1 MGKNK
6 VEFTGTIE
14 RLQTIQTKTGSQMA
28 RWFLQVGQDR
38 FGCVAFGNVAESLL
52 ACEEGDEI
60 SITGTG
66 KINSWKTEDGNWRN
80 DFQVSAWSCEIN
92 GQTIK
97 YEKNTGNDSQAN
109 NSRDDGPPL
118 TLESKE
124 RDPGAAYQHRGG
136 PF

>member
-1 MGKNK
+1 METNK
-6 VEFTGTIE
+6 IEFTGTIE
-14 RLQTIQTKTGSQMA
+14 RLQPIQTKTGSQMA
-28 RWFLQVGQDR
+28 RWFLKVGQDR
-38 FGCVAFGNVAESLL
+38 FGCVAFGNVAENLL
-52 ACEEGDEI
+52 ACGEGDEI

-97 YEKNTGNDSQAN
+97 YEKNTGNGSQTL
-109 NSRDDGPPL
+109 NSRDDSPPL
-118 TLESKE
+118 PPEPNQ
-124 RDPGAAYQHRGG
+124 RDEFDHSGG

>member
-1 MGKNK
+1 METNK
-6 VEFTGTIE
+6 IEFTGTIE
-14 RLQTIQTKTGSQMA
+14 RLQPIQTKTGSQMA

-52 ACEEGDEI
+52 ACGEGDEI

-92 GQTIK
+92 GQIIE
-97 YEKNTGNDSQAN
+97 YEKNTGNGRQTI
-109 NSRDDGPPL
+109 NSRDDGPSLPP
-118 TLESKE
+118 EPDQRSE
-124 RDPGAAYQHRGG
+124 FDYASG